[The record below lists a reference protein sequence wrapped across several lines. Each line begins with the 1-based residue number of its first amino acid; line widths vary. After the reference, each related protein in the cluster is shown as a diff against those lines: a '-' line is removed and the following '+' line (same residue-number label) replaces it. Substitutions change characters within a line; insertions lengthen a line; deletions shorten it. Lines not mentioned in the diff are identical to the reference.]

1 MKKINWKEITADT
14 IARTIIL
21 IISMINGAAAIF
33 GFTKL
38 DIEENTI
45 YTVVTGVSVIVSAV
59 IGFWKN
65 NSFTTA
71 AINGDNLKNALKEGS
86 VKVEDF
92 EDDIDDDE
100 LEAVEEPHSFEEAA
114 KMFLESANK

>member
-1 MKKINWKEITADT
+1 MKKIDLNGVTADT
-14 IARTIIL
+14 IARTIVL

-65 NSFTTA
+65 NSFTSA
-71 AINGDNLKNALKEGS
+71 AIEGDNLKNALKNKDITIEDL
-86 VKVEDF
+86 KAVE
-92 EDDIDDDE
+92 EEEEVDIDDF
-100 LEAVEEPHSFEEAA
+100 LSEEEIEE
-114 KMFLESANK
+114 MDME